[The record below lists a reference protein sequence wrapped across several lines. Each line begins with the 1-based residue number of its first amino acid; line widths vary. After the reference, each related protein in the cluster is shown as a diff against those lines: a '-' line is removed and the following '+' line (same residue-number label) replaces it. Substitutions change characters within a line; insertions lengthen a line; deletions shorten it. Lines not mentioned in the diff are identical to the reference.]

1 MPRPRKCRRVCRL
14 PKTNE
19 FTPVT
24 GSSETVVITVDE
36 YETLRLIDKEG
47 LSREECAE
55 YMQIAR
61 TTAQQIYNDARK
73 KIATALVLGYNIR
86 IEGGDFRLCD
96 EEDNKCCC
104 KKRCKKNQLIN

>member
-19 FTPVT
+19 FSPVT
-24 GSSETVVITVDE
+24 GSNETVVITVDE

-86 IEGGDFRLCD
+86 IEGGDFLLCD

-104 KKRCKKNQLIN
+104 KKRCKKIN